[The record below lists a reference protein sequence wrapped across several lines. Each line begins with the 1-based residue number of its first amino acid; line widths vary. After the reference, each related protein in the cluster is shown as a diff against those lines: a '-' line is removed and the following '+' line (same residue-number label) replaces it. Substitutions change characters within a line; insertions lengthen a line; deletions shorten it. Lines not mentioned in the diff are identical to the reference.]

1 MTAIAFLVASIRWL
15 LRAKLDAVDVAKA
28 ATALTGL
35 YLLVTTPRY
44 PWYYI
49 LMIPFLCLAPR
60 TGWLYL
66 TCASALLYLVW
77 YTPLVYPGLPLWLG
91 LSIYVPTVVWLAWE
105 RLKRRIGAATDGS
118 GENILLGA

>member
-1 MTAIAFLVASIRWL
+1 M
-15 LRAKLDAVDVAKA
+15 
-28 ATALTGL
+28 ALTGL

-49 LMIPFLCLAPR
+49 VMIPFLCLAPR
-60 TGWLYL
+60 IGWLYL

-91 LSIYVPTVVWLAWE
+91 LSIYVPTLGLLAWE
-105 RLKRRIGAATDGS
+105 HTKPGRARATARRAAKVLIQA
-118 GENILLGA
+118 EH